1 MKPKTRANRWRAALL
16 AMLTFAGFAASAAAV
31 SYAQTRQG
39 RFVERR
45 TVEDRRER
53 RRLVR
58 RSVVAVWRA
67 GILERRR
74 ANPERFERS
83 RRGEYVLRGQVI
95 AIDPGPAA
103 LSAAQALGF
112 RILRERSFGDLG
124 VRILVLAPPR
134 TMSAQEA
141 LEALRAADP
150 GGSFELNHLFDPS
163 QGASPSGGPV
173 SRSAAA
179 NVGAGVKLGM
189 IDGGVAANHP
199 ALQGARVVTRA
210 FAGDTLVASP
220 HGTAVASL
228 LVGVDGDFHGVA
240 PGAELYAA
248 DVFGDSPDGGSAEDI
263 SAALGWLS
271 QQGVTVV
278 NISLEGPPNRLVEA
292 VCRAAI
298 ARGMILVAAVGNGG
312 PTNPVAYPAAY
323 PGVVAVT
330 AIDDRNRVY
339 LSANRGP
346 QVAFAALGVS
356 VEAAAESDEYEIVS
370 GTSFASP
377 IVAAELALLR
387 RNASSPTIA
396 VQALAARALDL
407 GAPGRDDVYGF
418 GRVM

>member
-1 MKPKTRANRWRAALL
+1 VLAAL
-16 AMLTFAGFAASAAAV
+16 AFVGFAASAAVV
-31 SYAQTRQG
+31 SYADARQG
-39 RFVERR
+39 RFVDRR
-45 TVEDRRER
+45 TVEERREQ

-58 RSVVAVWRA
+58 RAVLARWRA
-67 GILERRR
+67 GVIERRR
-74 ANPERFERS
+74 ANPDRFERG
-83 RRGEYVLRGQVI
+83 RRGEYILRGQVI
-95 AIDPGPAA
+95 AIDPDAEA
-103 LSAAQALGF
+103 LASARALGF
-112 RILRERSFGDLG
+112 RILRQRSFGDLG
-124 VRILVLAPPR
+124 VRIVVLAPPR
-134 TMSAQEA
+134 AMRAQEA
-141 LEALRAADP
+141 LETLRAANP
-150 GGSFELNHLFDPS
+150 ESAFEFNHMFDPS
-163 QGASPSGGPV
+163 QGTSGASAPV
-173 SRSAAA
+173 TPRLASI
-179 NVGAGVKLGM
+179 NAGDGLKLGM
-189 IDGGVAANHP
+189 IDGGVATDHP
-199 ALQGARVVTRA
+199 ALDGANVVRRS
-210 FAGDTLVASP
+210 FAGDAIVASP

-228 LVGVDGDFHGVA
+228 LVGVDGDFLGAA

-248 DVFGDSPDGGSAEDI
+248 DVFGDTPEGGSAEDVA
-263 SAALGWLS
+263 AALGWLS

-356 VEAAAESDEYEIVS
+356 IEAAAEGEEYEVVS

-377 IVAAELALLR
+377 IVAAQLALLR
-387 RNASSPTIA
+387 RGRASPEAAIE
-396 VQALAARALDL
+396 ALAAGAVDL
-407 GAPGRDDVYGF
+407 GAPGRDDIYGY